1 MLAFNAGG
9 MKFLTDG
16 IVFVNCESLEA
27 LLYEK
32 KMSVNL
38 ISVLRGQSKLLSS
51 VDFRH

>member
-27 LLYEK
+27 LLY
-32 KMSVNL
+32 
-38 ISVLRGQSKLLSS
+38 
-51 VDFRH
+51 